1 MKLSRKGLNLI
12 KKYEG
17 LRLSSYKADPSEAMW
32 TIGYGHYGVGPN
44 LKITEQEAEIYLI
57 KDLSR
62 AEICVNGYDHIYHFN
77 QNQFDALVSFTY
89 NCGSGCLKQLTKGR
103 TLKQIGEKIILYNKA
118 NGKPL
123 AGLTRRRKA
132 EQALYQS

>member
-1 MKLSRKGLNLI
+1 MRTSQKGINLI
-12 KKYEG
+12 KEFEG
-17 LRLSSYKADPSEAMW
+17 CRLKAYKCPAGVW
-32 TIGYGHYGVGPN
+32 TIGYGHTSNVKPN
-44 LKITEQEAEIYLI
+44 QSITREEAERLLRE
-57 KDLSR
+57 DLR
-62 AEICVNGYDHIYHFN
+62 MYEHHVENTVRGLN

-89 NCGSGCLKQLTKGR
+89 NCGSGCLKLLTKGR
-103 TLKQIGEKIILYNKA
+103 TLKQIGEKIILYDKA

>member
-1 MKLSRKGLNLI
+1 MMRTSQKGINLI
-12 KKYEG
+12 KEFEG
-17 LRLSSYKADPSEAMW
+17 CRLKAYKCPAGVW
-32 TIGYGHYGVGPN
+32 TIGYGHTSNVKPN
-44 LKITEQEAEIYLI
+44 QSITREEAERLLRE
-57 KDLSR
+57 DLR
-62 AEICVNGYDHIYHFN
+62 MYEYHVENTLKGLN

-103 TLKQIGEKIILYNKA
+103 TLKQIGEKIILYDKA

>member
-1 MKLSRKGLNLI
+1 MMRTSQKGINLI
-12 KKYEG
+12 KEFEG
-17 LRLSSYKADPSEAMW
+17 CRLKAYKCPAGVW
-32 TIGYGHYGVGPN
+32 TIGYGHTSNVKPN
-44 LKITEQEAEIYLI
+44 QSITREEAERLLRE
-57 KDLSR
+57 DLR
-62 AEICVNGYDHIYHFN
+62 MYENHVETTVKGLN
-77 QNQFDALVSFTY
+77 QNQFDALVSFTD

-103 TLKQIGEKIILYNKA
+103 TLKQIGEKIILYDKA